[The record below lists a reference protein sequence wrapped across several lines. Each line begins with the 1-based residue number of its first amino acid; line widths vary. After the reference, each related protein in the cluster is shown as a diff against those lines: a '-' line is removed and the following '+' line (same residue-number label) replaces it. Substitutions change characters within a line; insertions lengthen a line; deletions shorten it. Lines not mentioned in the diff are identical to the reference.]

1 MPIPWRRILLVG
13 VLSIGLVG
21 ARAQDPPS
29 GAAKEH
35 RRFEFGAELRLRGET
50 RSGIGENPAR
60 EDGLGLSRLYLNFT
74 MRPTKD
80 VKVFLQGRDARV
92 WGLANGRSHVPFQN
106 PLDFRQAY
114 VAIGREN
121 GRATLSAGRMELDF
135 LDARLLGSRDWSNV
149 SPMFDG
155 STLALR
161 RGTDSV
167 TLLGVSQVDAL
178 DGFDLPSRTRFIY
191 GAIGAISSWAEG
203 HLVEPFFLTTRRPI
217 ERGSNLGGLLRTVGS
232 RVSGAFAQGWDYQV
246 LLAAQSG
253 GEDDNPH
260 RAWAGVW
267 EVGKTIQA
275 VPYRPRLGLEWSYAS
290 GDRDPLDGR
299 SGTFDTLFPSPHGI
313 YGEQDLV
320 SHRNIKILKA
330 GVELHPHRKLQVN
343 ADFLDLRLASLQDG
357 LYRLNFRQVVA
368 PPPGGASD
376 GFVGSEVDLVVRYR
390 PVTQVELRFGISHF
404 FAGDFVIRN
413 APGGE
418 SQTFLNTSL
427 TYRF

>member
-1 MPIPWRRILLVG
+1 MGAVS
-13 VLSIGLVG
+13 VAAVA
-21 ARAQDPPS
+21 ARAQDPAA
-29 GAAKEH
+29 GAGEKPP
-35 RRFEFGAELRLRGET
+35 RFEFGAELRLRGEA
-50 RSGIGENPAR
+50 RSGAGENAAR
-60 EDGLGLSRLYLNFT
+60 EDGLGLSRLYLDFT
-74 MRPTKD
+74 MRPAKD
-80 VKVFLQGRDARV
+80 VKVVLQGRDARV
-92 WGLANGRSHVPFQN
+92 WGLARGRSSVPFAS

-114 VAIGREN
+114 VAVGREE
-121 GRATLSAGRMELDF
+121 GPATLSAGRMELDF
-135 LDARLLGSRDWSNV
+135 IDARLLGSRDWSNV

-161 RGTDSV
+161 RGADSV
-167 TLLGVSQVDAL
+167 TLLGVSQVEPL
-178 DGFDLPSRTRFIY
+178 DGLDVPSRTRFIY

-203 HLVEPFFLTTRRPI
+203 HLVEPFFLTTRRPV

-232 RVSGAFAQGWDYQV
+232 CVSGAFAEGWDYHV
-246 LLAAQSG
+246 LLALQGG
-253 GEDDNPH
+253 GEDDYRQ

-267 EVGKTIQA
+267 EVGKTIEA
-275 VPYRPRLGLEWSYAS
+275 APYRPRLGLEWSYAS
-290 GDRDPLDGR
+290 GDSDPLDGR

-330 GVELHPHRKLQVN
+330 GVELHPHDKLQVN

-376 GFVGSEVDLVVRYR
+376 GFVGSEVDLIVRYR
-390 PVTQVELRFGISHF
+390 PADKVELRFGISHF
-404 FAGDFVIRN
+404 FAGDFVVRN

-418 SQTFLNTSL
+418 SQTFLNTAL